1 MDKIRLHR
9 EILKQALFNADC
21 SNIPVKKEIIV
32 DLRYLNNKYWPG
44 YGYVQILSDG
54 PDGYS
59 SFSTHQENP
68 LQYAKDRMSEGFDGL
83 RDLSKYELIIKK

>member
-1 MDKIRLHR
+1 MNRH
-9 EILKQALFNADC
+9 ELKMMFLQMDC
-21 SNIPVKKEIIV
+21 SYVKERKEIIV
-32 DLRYLNNKYWPG
+32 DLRYLDNKHWPN

-68 LQYAKDRMSEGFDGL
+68 LQYAKDRMSEGFDGI
-83 RDLSKYELIIKK
+83 RDLSKYKLIIKE

>member
-1 MDKIRLHR
+1 MTR
-9 EILKQALFNADC
+9 EELKMMFLQMDC

-32 DLRYLNNKYWPG
+32 DLRYIKNKHWPG

-59 SFSTHQENP
+59 SFSTHEENP

-83 RDLSKYELIIKK
+83 RDLSKYKLIIKE

>member
-1 MDKIRLHR
+1 MTR
-9 EILKQALFNADC
+9 EELKMVFLQMDC
-21 SNIPVKKEIIV
+21 SNVPVRKEIIV
-32 DLRYLNNKYWPG
+32 DLRYLDNKHWPN

-83 RDLSKYELIIKK
+83 RDLSKYKLIIKE

>member
-9 EILKQALFNADC
+9 ELLKQALFNADC
-21 SNIPVKKEIIV
+21 SNIPVRKEVIV
-32 DLRYLNNKYWPG
+32 DLRYLDNEWWPN

-59 SFSTHQENP
+59 SFSTHEKNP
-68 LQYAKDRMSEGFDGL
+68 LQYAKDRMKEE
-83 RDLSKYELIIKK
+83 KYNKYKLVIKK

>member
-1 MDKIRLHR
+1 MTRK
-9 EILKQALFNADC
+9 ELKMIFLQMDC
-21 SNIPVKKEIIV
+21 SNVPVRKEIIV
-32 DLRYLNNKYWPG
+32 DLRYLDNKHWPN

-68 LQYAKDRMSEGFDGL
+68 LQYAKDRMSEGDNGL
-83 RDLSKYELIIKK
+83 RDLSKYKLVIKK

>member
-1 MDKIRLHR
+1 MNR
-9 EILKQALFNADC
+9 EELKMMFLQMDC

-32 DLRYLNNKYWPG
+32 EMGKNPYWIG
-44 YGYVQILSDG
+44 YGTVTITSDG

-83 RDLSKYELIIKK
+83 RDLSKYKLIIKE